1 MKLYAFPPSHH
12 SWRVLTTIA
21 FLKADVDVRVVN
33 LFKGEHKVPEI
44 QKHNSTGRLPIL
56 VDGDLSLWESNAIMQ
71 YLADKFGPTPL
82 YPQALERRADVN
94 RWLSWQMCHLAPPT
108 STFLFQ
114 NMLKAMLDM
123 GEPDQA
129 KLEEAAESFKTCAVT
144 LDRHLQVQRFVCGDD
159 VTLADISIASCVAYA
174 EPAKMPWS
182 SYDNLQ
188 AWFRRIAQTEAW
200 RKSEPE
206 MPQEMAALTS

>member
-1 MKLYAFPPSHH
+1 MKLYCFPISHH

-21 FLKADVDVRVVN
+21 FLKAKVDVHDIN

-44 QKHNSTGRLPIL
+44 QKHNITGRLPIL
-56 VDGDLSLWESNAIMQ
+56 VDGNLSLWESNTIMQ
-71 YLADKFGPTPL
+71 YLADKFGPTSL
-82 YPQALERRADVN
+82 YPQAIEQRADVN

-108 STFLFQ
+108 NTFLFQ

-123 GEPDQA
+123 GEPDKA
-129 KLEEAAESFKTCAVT
+129 KLEEASEDFKGCAVV
-144 LDRHLQVQRFVCGDD
+144 LDRHLQDNRFVCGNDI
-159 VTLADISIASCVAYA
+159 TLADISIASCVAYA

-188 AWFRRIAQTEAW
+188 AWFRRVAQTDAW
-200 RKSEPE
+200 RETEPE
-206 MPQEMAALTS
+206 MPKEMAAVTS

>member
-12 SWRVLTTIA
+12 SRRVLATIA
-21 FLKADVDVRVVN
+21 YLKADVPVQVVN
-33 LFKGEHKVPEI
+33 IIKGEHRVPEI
-44 QKHNSTGRLPIL
+44 QKHNITGRLPIL
-56 VDGDLSLWESNAIMQ
+56 VDGDVSMWESNAIMQ
-71 YLADKFGPTPL
+71 YLADQFGPTSL
-82 YPQALERRADVN
+82 YPQDAAHRADVN
-94 RWLSWQMCHLAPPT
+94 RWLSWQMCHFAPPT

-129 KLEEAAESFKTCAVT
+129 KLEEAAENFKSCAAV
-144 LDRHLQVQRFVCGDD
+144 LDRHLQDHRFVCGDD
-159 VTLADISIASCVAYA
+159 ITLADIAIASCLSYA

-188 AWFRRIAQTEAW
+188 GWYGRIAKTPAWQQTE
-200 RKSEPE
+200 
-206 MPQEMAALTS
+206 PQMDPAEMAAAH